1 MDYTFMIESIE
12 NTNKINKKS
21 INESIKVDYTYSN
34 DIQLTRY
41 LDDLSYM
48 IYGVSYNDIKFLNG
62 NRTDFSRNNVL
73 INPY

>member
-1 MDYTFMIESIE
+1 MDYT
-12 NTNKINKKS
+12 NKKTN
-21 INESIKVDYTYSN
+21 IDKSIKIDYTYSN
-34 DIQLTRY
+34 DIQLIRY

-62 NRTDFSRNNVL
+62 NKTDFSKTNVL

>member
-1 MDYTFMIESIE
+1 MDYT
-12 NTNKINKKS
+12 NKKNN
-21 INESIKVDYTYSN
+21 IDKSIKIDYTYSN

-48 IYGVSYNDIKFLNG
+48 IYGVSYNDIQFLNG
-62 NRTDFSRNNVL
+62 NKTDFSKTNVL

>member
-1 MDYTFMIESIE
+1 MDYT
-12 NTNKINKKS
+12 NKKNN
-21 INESIKVDYTYSN
+21 IDKSIKIDYTYSN

-62 NRTDFSRNNVL
+62 NKTDFSKTNVL